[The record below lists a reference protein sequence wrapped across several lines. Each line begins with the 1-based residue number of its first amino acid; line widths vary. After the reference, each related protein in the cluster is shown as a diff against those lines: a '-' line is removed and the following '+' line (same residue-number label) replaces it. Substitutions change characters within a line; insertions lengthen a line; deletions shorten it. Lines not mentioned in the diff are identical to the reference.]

1 MPLMPAQRS
10 LQHPPRTDQPTRR
23 DLLIGG
29 AAAAVAAVATGATR
43 AAAAAG
49 AGGPV
54 AVASANGLEAVRRAV
69 ERMAAGIAPVEAAVE
84 GVGLVEADPEDLTVG
99 YGGLPNADGV
109 VQLDACCM
117 DGPTMRAGAVAAIEG
132 FRHPARVA
140 LEVMRRTTRVLLVGE
155 GAARFARSIGFEEE
169 ELLTDRARKI
179 WLYWKANMSDR
190 DDWVAFPGQAD
201 DPDVAWYIAKYGAI
215 RPTGTINLC
224 AVDGAG
230 NVGGT
235 TSTSGLAFKM
245 PGRVG
250 DSPLIGAGLYVDNEV
265 GAAGSTGRGE
275 SVIEVAG
282 AHTVVELMRGGASPT
297 DACLG
302 ALRRIAGATRIP
314 ALLDDR
320 GRPAFDVKFYAV
332 NRAGE
337 AGSAAMW
344 SGGKF
349 AVCRAGGEPE
359 LMDCAFLYAKD

>member
-1 MPLMPAQRS
+1 MSAQHFPE
-10 LQHPPRTDQPTRR
+10 HPSRTDQPTRR

-29 AAAAVAAVATGATR
+29 AVAAVAAVAAGATHP
-43 AAAAAG
+43 AAAAG
-49 AGGPV
+49 TGRPV

-69 ERMAAGIAPVEAAVE
+69 ERMAAGVAPVEAAVE

-140 LEVMRRTTRVLLVGE
+140 LEVMRRTSRVLLVGG
-155 GAARFARSIGFEEE
+155 GAARFARSVGFEEE

-250 DSPLIGAGLYVDNEV
+250 DSPLIGAGLFVDNEV

-282 AHTVVELMRGGASPT
+282 SHTAVELMRGGASPT

-302 ALRRIAGATRIP
+302 ALRRIVGATRIP
-314 ALLDDR
+314 DLLDDR
-320 GRPAFDVKFYAV
+320 GRPGFDVKFYAV

-337 AGSAAMW
+337 VGSAGMW
-344 SGGKF
+344 SGGTY
-349 AVCRAGGEPE
+349 AVCRAGSEPE
-359 LMDCAFLYAKD
+359 LMDCAFLYAKA

>member
-1 MPLMPAQRS
+1 MAAQHS
-10 LQHPPRTDQPTRR
+10 PEHPPRSDQPTRR

-29 AAAAVAAVATGATR
+29 AAAAVAAVAAGATR
-43 AAAAAG
+43 AAAG
-49 AGGPV
+49 AGTGQPV

-69 ERMAAGIAPVEAAVE
+69 EQMAAGVAPVEAAVE
-84 GVGLVEADPEDLTVG
+84 GVGLVEADPDDLTVG

-117 DGPTMRAGAVAAIEG
+117 DGSTMRAGAVAALEG

-140 LEVMRRTTRVLLVGE
+140 LEVLRRTSRVLLVGD
-155 GAARFARSIGFEEE
+155 GAARFARSVGFEEE
-169 ELLTDRARKI
+169 LLLTGRARKI

-190 DDWVAFPGQAD
+190 DDWVPFPGQVD

-302 ALRRIAGATRIP
+302 ALRRIVGATRIP
-314 ALLDDR
+314 ALLDER

-332 NRAGE
+332 NRARETG
-337 AGSAAMW
+337 GAAMW
-344 SGGKF
+344 SGGSY
-349 AVCRAGGEPE
+349 AVCRSGSAPE
-359 LMDCAFLYAKD
+359 LLECAFVFEKV